1 MPQLVIA
8 GEDPVVFSN
17 AVTFEGTKSAMLDKV
32 EPRYGTRLGGDT
44 VKFSGQ
50 NFSDDKSKYTITIDG
65 VDCPVETATTS
76 YVECKTGRRDKMVE
90 SSLSIWIDG
99 MG

>member
-32 EPRYGTRLGGDT
+32 EPRYGTRLGGDL
-44 VKFSGQ
+44 VKFTGK

-65 VDCPVETATTS
+65 IDCPVETATTT
-76 YVECKTGRRDKMVE
+76 YVECTTGRRDKMVK
-90 SSLSIWIDG
+90 SSLSI
-99 MG
+99 